1 MRLDQAQE
9 DLFCAIANDENRTPH
24 SMPGWYYSD
33 QRLFELEK
41 NKVFADGW
49 VCVGHQSEIS
59 IIGQYVTATI
69 GDEPIVILRDRQ
81 KQIRAFS
88 NICRHR
94 GMTLVDGKGKAS
106 LLTCPYHGWSY
117 QLDACDAM
125 LAALID
131 RLAQGIG

>member
-59 IIGQYVTATI
+59 KIGQYVTATI

-88 NICRHR
+88 NILPSLDMQVDEYFEIKHTC
-94 GMTLVDGKGKAS
+94 TL
-106 LLTCPYHGWSY
+106 LL
-117 QLDACDAM
+117 LK
-125 LAALID
+125 
-131 RLAQGIG
+131 